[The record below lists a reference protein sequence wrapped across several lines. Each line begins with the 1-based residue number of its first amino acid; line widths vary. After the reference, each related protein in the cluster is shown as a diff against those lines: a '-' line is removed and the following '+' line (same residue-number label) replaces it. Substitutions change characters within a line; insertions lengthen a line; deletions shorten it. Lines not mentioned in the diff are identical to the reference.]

1 MSGTG
6 FFFSILAQMRNE
18 HRDCDQLS
26 AAAAAAAAAAVGT
39 PGCGTFT
46 AQTRVGNAARAIK
59 NVVIP
64 PPPHPPLRP
73 PYCSRGLYDISQAAG
88 VRVHH

>member
-18 HRDCDQLS
+18 HRDCDQLP
-26 AAAAAAAAAAVGT
+26 AAAAAAAAAVGT

-64 PPPHPPLRP
+64 PPPTPHYAPPT
-73 PYCSRGLYDISQAAG
+73 AAG
-88 VRVHH
+88 ACMTFPKQLG

>member
-1 MSGTG
+1 
-6 FFFSILAQMRNE
+6 MRNE

-26 AAAAAAAAAAVGT
+26 AAAAAAAAVGT

-59 NVVIP
+59 MLLFPPYYAP
-64 PPPHPPLRP
+64 PPT
-73 PYCSRGLYDISQAAG
+73 AAG
-88 VRVHH
+88 ACMTFPKQLG